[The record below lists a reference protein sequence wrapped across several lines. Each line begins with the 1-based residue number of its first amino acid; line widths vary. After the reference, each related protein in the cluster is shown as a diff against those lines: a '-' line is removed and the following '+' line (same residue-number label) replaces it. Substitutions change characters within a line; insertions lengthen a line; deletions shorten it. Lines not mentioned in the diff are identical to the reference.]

1 MRVIDYI
8 KTFLIGEA
16 ILDIMTEDKKIRMHP
31 LPRFNPY
38 YYLIKNEN

>member
-16 ILDIMTEDKKIRMHP
+16 ILNIMTEDK
-31 LPRFNPY
+31 
-38 YYLIKNEN
+38 IKRIEKRGA